1 MHSTQIT
8 AIALTFLATM
18 LQTCP
23 APIGPIIDAFTGG
36 SSSKRSDI
44 TSSLDRC
51 ISDGRA
57 ATEHV
62 RFVGETSMILEGVPA
77 SCMSEAEAWNNHPH
91 AAVLAKDYGTV
102 KVLNST
108 AIRFD
113 GLPQKTVDL
122 VQGAMTKVQ

>member
-8 AIALTFLATM
+8 AIALTALAAM

-36 SSSKRSDI
+36 SSKRSDI
-44 TSSLDRC
+44 TSNLDKC
-51 ISDGRA
+51 INDGRA
-57 ATEHV
+57 ATEKVH
-62 RFVGETSMILEGVPA
+62 FIGETSMVLEGVPA
-77 SCMSEAEAWNNHPH
+77 SCMAEAKAWNEHPH
-91 AAVLAKDYGTV
+91 AAILAKDYGTV

-113 GLPQKTVDL
+113 GLPQKTVDI
-122 VQGAMTKVQ
+122 VQGAMTKSN

>member
-8 AIALTFLATM
+8 AIALTAVFAM

-36 SSSKRSDI
+36 SSKRSDI
-44 TSSLDRC
+44 TSSLDQC

-57 ATEHV
+57 ATEKVH
-62 RFVGETSMILEGVPA
+62 FVGETSMVLEGVPA
-77 SCMSEAEAWNNHPH
+77 SCMAEAKAWNEHPH
-91 AAVLAKDYGTV
+91 AALLAKDYGTV

-122 VQGAMTKVQ
+122 VQGAMTKVE